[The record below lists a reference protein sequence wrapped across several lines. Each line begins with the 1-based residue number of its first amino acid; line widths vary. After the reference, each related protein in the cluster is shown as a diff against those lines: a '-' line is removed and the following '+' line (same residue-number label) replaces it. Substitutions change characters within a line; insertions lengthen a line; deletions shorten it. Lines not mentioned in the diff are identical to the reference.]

1 MIPLSQPTDAPTPFL
16 RTLTSLLARDHST
29 YMNPLLSTTLL
40 SVADH
45 LTDADTSKLPAVMF
59 EQHDLSPTSP
69 EWLSNWEN
77 LLSNSDLLSQNRPL
91 TRTGIVNAL
100 QAVYESV
107 QDMPAYR
114 IPLAALIFKFCQRQ
128 VDEDRDNSEG
138 DVVWRLLGEEVISRT
153 LEGFNREDVDSSE
166 VKAAIEED
174 MALLSTVAL
183 SGDYEDED
191 DTASVHTAG
200 THSPSVPTSFSTA
213 TQNSPTL
220 SKMQSDS
227 PQGTRDRDS
236 NMPSVMAL
244 LTSLTTG
251 ASSRSQSQQPQDTD
265 EQSADPPTTPPI
277 DEPTTPRSVG
287 AVIALVTIF
296 SQLAFTPSSQKTEA
310 LDLAAHVYD
319 LLLNLMTDAKSPRAR
334 LTTLQFMMR
343 IRADRDHRIYF
354 VDGGYDPDGHTRSL
368 ASSIDRAPVSK
379 NSARAF
385 SDDPSGGDSDFVR
398 RARNRLPQ
406 ERDGRKASR
415 GRGGRVSDS
424 ASSRSRSRVPAQN
437 LSRAISGPTLKAR
450 QRLWRIPEQ
459 LPFHFSDVETP
470 SQGLLSY
477 DSVRDEHEH
486 VLQLSNYLSVLVTI
500 IERESN
506 WEILSYVLCH
516 LPVQLSNKHLFC
528 GPRCRSEVTKL
539 LKVLCAGLIEEK
551 KLASQVDR
559 WPTGLK
565 ARDAHS
571 LAYHTVSV
579 LISYRRCFDVRQ
591 QSLLVE
597 VLQDGLDGQAA
608 SIKCCLHGLSLASLE
623 LQSSMK
629 KCLTRILEKLSQI
642 MSNPDMAVHI
652 LSFLAIVGSLRE
664 LHSNFTSDDYKM
676 VFGVA
681 LQYLQHHNRPGSSP
695 TTSWALSQHLRIMSY
710 YIIYI
715 WFLAVKLPD
724 RPQHIPF
731 ITRQLLLANEG
742 KDAVDEPTEV
752 CFDWLARYT
761 YASADP
767 RPTDSLL
774 SDIVMNPTTS
784 GSSEL
789 AVTEKSWLV
798 GNSIITIRVLA
809 RLGWVEVLTRRPSG
823 YTKFL
828 CRVENVPMVGLG
840 EVDPDLLS
848 VPASL
853 IMDHRRTTVGNPLSS
868 DTLNDGPG
876 ASSET
881 VTQDHLPPVSRLYH
895 FFYVVLTLMYV

>member
-1 MIPLSQPTDAPTPFL
+1 
-16 RTLTSLLARDHST
+16 
-29 YMNPLLSTTLL
+29 MNPLLSTTLL

-45 LTDADTSKLPAVMF
+45 LSDADASKLPAVMF

-69 EWLSNWEN
+69 EWLINWEN
-77 LLSNSDLLSQNRPL
+77 LLSNPDLLSQNRPL
-91 TRTGIVNAL
+91 TRAGIVNAL

-114 IPLAALIFKFCQRQ
+114 IPLATLIFKFCQRQ
-128 VDEDRDNSEG
+128 VDEDKDNSEG

-153 LEGFNREDVDSSE
+153 VEGISRDDIDSSE
-166 VKAAIEED
+166 VKAMIEEH
-174 MALLSTVAL
+174 MALLSAVAL
-183 SGDYEDED
+183 GGDYDDDD

-200 THSPSVPTSFSTA
+200 THSPSIHTSFSTA
-213 TQNSPTL
+213 AQNSPTM
-220 SKMQSDS
+220 SRMQSDY

-244 LTSLTTG
+244 LSSLTTS
-251 ASSRSQSQQPQDTD
+251 ASSRSQSQQPQDTE
-265 EQSADPPTTPPI
+265 EQSADLPTTPPI
-277 DEPTTPRSVG
+277 EGSTTPRSVG

-296 SQLAFTPSSQKTEA
+296 SQLAFTPSAHKTEA
-310 LDLAAHVYD
+310 LDLAARVYD

-354 VDGGYDPDGHTRSL
+354 VDAGYDPDGRIRSL
-368 ASSIDRAPVSK
+368 AASINRAPVSK
-379 NSARAF
+379 DSGRGF
-385 SDDPSGGDSDFVR
+385 SDEPTGDSDFVR
-398 RARNRLPQ
+398 RARARLPQ

-415 GRGGRVSDS
+415 GRGGRVSGS
-424 ASSRSRSRVPAQN
+424 ASSRSRSRVPTQN
-437 LSRAISGPTLKAR
+437 ISRAISGATLKPR
-450 QRLWRIPEQ
+450 ERLWRIPEQ
-459 LPFHFSDVETP
+459 LPFHISDAETP

-477 DSVRDEHEH
+477 DSVREEHDH
-486 VLQLSNYLSVLVTI
+486 VLQLSNYLSALVTI
-500 IERESN
+500 IEKESN

-516 LPVQLSNKHLFC
+516 LPVQLANKHLFC

-551 KLASQVDR
+551 RLAAQVDR

-565 ARDAHS
+565 ARDAHG

-597 VLQDGLDGQAA
+597 VLQDGLDGQAT

-629 KCLTRILEKLSQI
+629 KCLTRVLEKLSQI
-642 MSNPDMAVHI
+642 MSNPEMAVHI
-652 LSFLAIVGSLRE
+652 LSFLTIVGSLRE

-681 LQYLQHHNRPGSSP
+681 LQYLQHYNRPGSSP
-695 TTSWALSQHLRIMSY
+695 TTSWALSQHLRILAY

-715 WFLAVKLPD
+715 WFLAVKLSD

-742 KDAVDEPTEV
+742 KEAVDEPTEV

-774 SDIVMNPTTS
+774 SEIVMNPTTS
-784 GSSEL
+784 GPSEL

-798 GNSIITIRVLA
+798 GNSVITIRALA
-809 RLGWVEVLTRRPSG
+809 RLGWVEILTRRPSG

-840 EVDPDLLS
+840 DVDPDLVS
-848 VPASL
+848 TPASL
-853 IMDHRRTTVGNPLSS
+853 IMDHRPTTVETPSS
-868 DTLNDGPG
+868 ADIADGEPD

-881 VTQDHLPPVSRLYH
+881 VGKGHLSPVS
-895 FFYVVLTLMYV
+895 